1 MRHNQIRNYH
11 IISYGRHSWNTT
23 TSRHR
28 RKCNS
33 EQTMDVRLKFHVNLR
48 TRPTADGVSQGISN
62 FKRATR
68 PAQGFITYVY
78 RLIRS
83 TLLAVVNWPE
93 ILTSEKLSLKAR
105 RTIIASGARE
115 CAVALLTRLRAL
127 NFDRSNRGL
136 VRREG
141 NTLKK

>member
-1 MRHNQIRNYH
+1 
-11 IISYGRHSWNTT
+11 
-23 TSRHR
+23 
-28 RKCNS
+28 
-33 EQTMDVRLKFHVNLR
+33 MDVRFKFHVNLR

-68 PAQGFITYVY
+68 PPQGCITYVY

-105 RTIIASGARE
+105 RTIIASSVRE

-136 VRREG
+136 VAVEKE
-141 NTLKK
+141 TL